1 MSPGPKPS
9 HKEAMVDVI
18 ADQVGA
24 AYPDRAETAA
34 AFTRAYLRRVG
45 SDYFDTHEDEE
56 LTAHVLGLFRLASER
71 RGNEFAVRAFNP
83 DAERD
88 GYSLPVGVVETAG
101 PDMAFL
107 VDSVSNELDALGLG
121 SQRVFHPV
129 IGVIRSAD
137 GAMEHVIPARTASA
151 RESIQHHEL
160 DRLLTET
167 EIEQIERNLSAVLND
182 VANAVSDF
190 ERMQGAVYRMIKI
203 AREGAARYSK
213 EEVDEAVAFLE
224 WMLDDNFVFL
234 GYREYEVLDVGDG
247 GHEDRKIRVRPGSGL
262 GILTHDEDSAFAE
275 PTSMS
280 DLPPDLLARYEEGPL
295 VVVTKTNRL
304 SRVHRRAKM
313 DYVGVR
319 HIGPDGRVIG
329 EARCIGLM
337 TSKAYMLQAG
347 QIPVLRRKLQQ
358 IIEAEDLIVG
368 SHSYKEVVQ
377 IFDSFP
383 KDELF
388 ATPIDD
394 VRSSILGLI
403 ELQERQQVRLFIRND
418 LLQRNVSVLIVMP
431 RDRFN
436 APLRHRIQDLLL
448 DRYGGKSIDYR
459 LALGETDTARLHFT
473 IWTGTGP
480 VPDVSYEELEP
491 EVVALA
497 KTWEEHL
504 SEHLVERFGP
514 ELAAALREE
523 WAGRF
528 PDGYRTT
535 VPLPIAAGDVG
546 KLDELVQASDGRP
559 VVGLQNDERAG
570 HELTRLAVYRAD
582 GKLDL
587 SSIMPVLEALGLRVI
602 EEVPTA
608 LTSGSQPLQIHDF
621 GVVDADGA
629 LLDLNEVGD
638 RVSAAIVAVLDG
650 ASESDS
656 LNRLVLTGGLDHE
669 QVTILRALRTYWRRV
684 SPGFTIDYIN
694 DAFAAHPAIAAD
706 LIALFAARFGPG
718 ADDDVEAA
726 TVARILG
733 ALDEVESLDEDRIL
747 RGFLHLI
754 LAMVRTNAYRPGCS
768 SLSFKFRSADVP
780 AMPAPAPLFEVFVYG
795 MDVEGIHLRGG
806 AVARGGIRWSTRRED
821 YRTEVLGLM
830 KAQMTKNAVIVP
842 NGAKGGFVLR
852 RPPTDPAELRE
863 AVHDAYQIYIRGL
876 LDVTDNLVD
885 GVVVH
890 PSGVRVH
897 DGEDPYLVVAADKG
911 TATFSDTANTIA
923 ADYGFWLG
931 DAFASGGSAG
941 YDHKLLG
948 ITARGA
954 WESVKWH
961 FRELG
966 VDIMAEP
973 FTVIGVGDMSGDVFG
988 NGMQLSDHI
997 RLLAAF
1003 DHRNIFIDPN
1013 PEPSVSLAER
1023 RRLFALERSSWEDYD
1038 TTLLSPGGAVYS
1050 RAAKAIELSDEAREA
1065 LGIQLRSGTP
1075 DEVIRAI
1082 LKAPVDLLWN
1092 GGIGTYVKA
1101 SRESHEEVGDR
1112 VNDAVRV
1119 NAADLRCRI
1128 VGEGGNLGVTQAG
1141 RAEFASRGG
1150 RVNTDFI
1157 DNAGGVHCSDR
1168 EVNLKILLGMAEER
1182 GEINRSERDELVT
1195 EVVDD
1200 VVDAILYE
1208 NFLQAQ
1214 ILAQEAEASASRLE
1228 AYEDLMLLL
1237 EEQRL
1242 LDRAIE
1248 GLPSSDDMNERARAG
1263 LGMALPE
1270 LSVLLAYAK
1279 RSLRDW
1285 LLEDE
1290 MPDGTMTI
1298 DDVHTYFPA
1307 AVVERFGHLLDAH
1320 PLRRELAATIVANRV
1335 VDSEGVTFVSRLMI
1349 ESGASAGQVVRA
1361 YRIARAVT
1369 GAGDR
1374 WDAIESLMGTL
1385 PLDIAR
1391 RLMVGV
1397 DELVESV
1404 ARWHLANPSPATADA
1419 VIEATGAPFAE
1430 LARNIAEIGPEQWQA
1445 ARVASVAEWT
1455 ERGVPK
1461 KLAVRHVFQN
1471 DLVHA
1476 PDIITVASDTGRSVR
1491 EVAEL
1496 FLLAGPAFELDW
1508 LEEQIAALPAATRWH
1523 RRALQAVDDDLV
1535 LVRRELAERILEEA
1549 DDSLD
1554 PGAALEHYLV
1564 GRVAALGRLT
1574 RFMRDLA
1581 VDGVDDVAPV
1591 VVAIRQIRALAS

>member
-1 MSPGPKPS
+1 
-9 HKEAMVDVI
+9 
-18 ADQVGA
+18 
-24 AYPDRAETAA
+24 
-34 AFTRAYLRRVG
+34 
-45 SDYFDTHEDEE
+45 
-56 LTAHVLGLFRLASER
+56 
-71 RGNEFAVRAFNP
+71 
-83 DAERD
+83 
-88 GYSLPVGVVETAG
+88 
-101 PDMAFL
+101 
-107 VDSVSNELDALGLG
+107 
-121 SQRVFHPV
+121 
-129 IGVIRSAD
+129 
-137 GAMEHVIPARTASA
+137 MEHVIPARTAAA

-160 DRLLTET
+160 DRLLTESEIE
-167 EIEQIERNLSAVLND
+167 EIEQTLGAVLID
-182 VANAVSDF
+182 VANAVGDF
-190 ERMQGAVYRMIKI
+190 ERMQGAVYRMIKM
-203 AREGAARYSK
+203 AREGSARYSR

-234 GYREYEVLDVGDG
+234 GYREYEVFDDDEAGSS
-247 GHEDRKIRVRPGSGL
+247 DRMIRVRPGSGL
-262 GILTHDEDSAFAE
+262 GILTQDGDSRFAE
-275 PTSMS
+275 ATPMA

-313 DYVGVR
+313 DYIGVR
-319 HIGPDGRVIG
+319 HIGPDGRVTG

-337 TSKAYMLQAG
+337 TSKAYMIPAG

-403 ELQERQQVRLFIRND
+403 ELQERQQVRLFIRSD

-448 DRYGGKSIDYR
+448 ERYRGESIDYR

-473 IWTGTGP
+473 IWTGSGP
-480 VPDVSYEELEP
+480 VPEVSYEELEP

-504 SEHLVERFGP
+504 SEHLVDRYGVD
-514 ELAAALREE
+514 LAAALREE

-559 VVGLQNDERAG
+559 VVGLQNDERPG
-570 HELTRLAVYRAD
+570 HRLTRLAVYRAE

-587 SSIMPVLEALGLRVI
+587 SSIMPVLEALGLRVV

-608 LTSGSQPLQIHDF
+608 LNSGSLELHIHDF
-621 GVVDADGA
+621 GVVDADGR
-629 LLDLNEVGD
+629 LLDLEAVGD
-638 RVSAAIVAVLDG
+638 RVAATIVAVLDG
-650 ASESDS
+650 AAESDS
-656 LNRLVLTGGLDHE
+656 LNRLVLSADLDHE

-694 DAFAAHPAIAAD
+694 DAFAAHPPIAAD
-706 LIALFAARFGPG
+706 LAALFAARFGPD
-718 ADDDVEAA
+718 ADDDLEAA
-726 TVARILG
+726 VVSRILT
-733 ALDEVESLDEDRIL
+733 ALDEVKSLDEDRIL
-747 RGFLHLI
+747 RGFVQLMR
-754 LAMVRTNAYRPGCS
+754 AMVRTNAYRQGCS
-768 SLSFKFRSADVP
+768 SLAFKFRSADVP
-780 AMPAPAPLFEVFVYG
+780 AMPAPAPLFEIFVYG

-806 AVARGGIRWSTRRED
+806 PVARGGIRWSTRRED

-842 NGAKGGFVLR
+842 TGAKGGFVLR
-852 RPPTDPAELRE
+852 RPPTEPSELRE
-863 AVHDAYQIYIRGL
+863 AVHDAYQVYIRGL
-876 LDVTDNLVD
+876 LDVTDNRVD
-885 GVVVH
+885 GAVAH

-911 TATFSDTANTIA
+911 TATFSDTANAIA

-941 YDHKLLG
+941 YDHKQLG

-966 VDIMAEP
+966 KDIMSEP

-988 NGMQLSDHI
+988 NGMQLSDQI
-997 RLLAAF
+997 RLLGAF
-1003 DHRNIFIDPN
+1003 DHRHIFIDPD
-1013 PEPSVSLAER
+1013 PDPTVSMAER
-1023 RRLFALERSSWEDYD
+1023 RRLFALPRSSWEDYD
-1038 TTLLSPGGAVYS
+1038 PSLVSSGGGIYS
-1050 RAAKAIELSDEAREA
+1050 RAAKSIELSDEAREA

-1082 LKAPVDLLWN
+1082 LKAPVDLVWN

-1101 SRESHEEVGDR
+1101 SQESHEDVGDR

-1119 NAADLRCRI
+1119 NAGDLRCRV
-1128 VGEGGNLGVTQAG
+1128 VGEGGNLGMTQAARG
-1141 RAEFASRGG
+1141 EFALRGG

-1168 EVNLKILLGMAEER
+1168 EVNLKILLGLAEQR
-1182 GEINRSERDELVT
+1182 GELSRSGRDELVT
-1195 EVVDD
+1195 AVVDD

-1214 ILAQEAEASASRLE
+1214 ILAQEADGSASRLE
-1228 AYEDLMLLL
+1228 AYEDLMVLL
-1237 EEQRL
+1237 EEQGL
-1242 LDRAIE
+1242 LDRSIE
-1248 GLPSSDDMNERARAG
+1248 GLPSPDDMNERARAG
-1263 LGMALPE
+1263 LGMTLPE

-1279 RSLRDW
+1279 RSLRGW
-1285 LLEDE
+1285 LLDDDL
-1290 MPDGTMTI
+1290 PHGAVTS
-1298 DDVHTYFPA
+1298 DDVRGYFPD
-1307 AVVERFGHLLDAH
+1307 AVVDRFGHLLDAH
-1320 PLRRELAATIVANRV
+1320 PLRRELAATTVSNRV

-1361 YRIARAVT
+1361 YRIARAVS
-1369 GAGDR
+1369 GAGAR
-1374 WDAIESLMGTL
+1374 WDAIESLMGSL
-1385 PLDIAR
+1385 PLDVAR
-1391 RLMVGV
+1391 RLTVGV

-1404 ARWHLANPSPATADA
+1404 ARWHLANPASGTADA
-1419 VIEATGAPFAE
+1419 VIEATGEPFAE
-1430 LARNIAEIGPEQWQA
+1430 LARNIAEIGPDQWRA
-1445 ARVASVAEWT
+1445 GRVASVVEWT
-1455 ERGVPK
+1455 ELGVPEE
-1461 KLAVRHVFQN
+1461 LAVRHVFQS

-1476 PDIITVASDTGRSVR
+1476 PDIITVASETGRSVR

-1496 FLLAGPAFELDW
+1496 FLLVGPAFELDW
-1508 LEEQIAALPAATRWH
+1508 LEEQISSLPAATRWH
-1523 RRALQAVDDDLV
+1523 RRALKAVDDDVV

-1549 DDSLD
+1549 DDAVE

-1564 GRVAALGRLT
+1564 GRVHALGRLT
-1574 RFMRDLA
+1574 RFMRELA